1 MLLIKNKA
9 VFIGVILLLGC
20 TISCSLPAV
29 QIEIPQIVFEESTAD
44 FKITDSF
51 SKFKFIQLEQTDDCA
66 FDYITKM
73 VDAEDCI
80 VVKTRIQN
88 ELFCF
93 DKGTGAFKCRIGN
106 IGEGPG
112 EYLTVSDFFY
122 NNKEKSICV
131 IDPYHNSI
139 LSYDFEGNFLY
150 AKKVEPYINK
160 IICVERSNDG
170 YLMFANLLYD
180 NPEHNNDAYTVI
192 RPDGTYFSFDPFKPV
207 RTKRNASPF
216 AMKPAT
222 VNETGITFCE
232 FLSDTLFRIEKG
244 EIFPLYKLELSQK
257 IPSKELVSQLGPYS
271 QTNLYNWCLE
281 TGYFPGFNNVFE
293 TNKFILLE
301 PLTPASFGYFWINKE
316 TQKGIRI
323 PSSNRLD
330 LVGKMFLDGK
340 SIIKVQFSNE
350 HELISIMP
358 AALVD
363 CFHEVIEKNPGLT
376 PFCDELLPFLDKV
389 DPNGNPIVIIYE
401 H

>member
-20 TISCSLPAV
+20 TISCSRPAV

-170 YLMFANLLYD
+170 YIMFANLLYD
-180 NPEHNNDAYTVI
+180 NP
-192 RPDGTYFSFDPFKPV
+192 
-207 RTKRNASPF
+207 
-216 AMKPAT
+216 
-222 VNETGITFCE
+222 
-232 FLSDTLFRIEKG
+232 
-244 EIFPLYKLELSQK
+244 
-257 IPSKELVSQLGPYS
+257 
-271 QTNLYNWCLE
+271 
-281 TGYFPGFNNVFE
+281 
-293 TNKFILLE
+293 
-301 PLTPASFGYFWINKE
+301 
-316 TQKGIRI
+316 
-323 PSSNRLD
+323 
-330 LVGKMFLDGK
+330 
-340 SIIKVQFSNE
+340 
-350 HELISIMP
+350 
-358 AALVD
+358 
-363 CFHEVIEKNPGLT
+363 
-376 PFCDELLPFLDKV
+376 
-389 DPNGNPIVIIYE
+389 
-401 H
+401 